1 MEMVESFLVLG
12 LEPTKDERLIKNA
25 YREKLTVT
33 NPEDDPEGFK
43 RLRAAYE
50 EACAYAKRSEEEP
63 RTLEERDES
72 PSGLW
77 LERAGKIYENIKS
90 RQNPELWRELF
101 DDDIFLALEEE
112 ENCRQKLLRYLM
124 DHFRLPSEVWKLLNE
139 KMHLV
144 EEASALRESFPADFI
159 NFVVNRCERGEDL
172 EFELFEGAEDAAYDL
187 FFNYYDNCW
196 QALQEEKPE
205 EAARYL
211 EEAAGLHI
219 YHPAM
224 EVCRGKLLYAQ
235 DKKAEA
241 CNFMKALL
249 EKYPGNAMVCYN
261 TAEMLWDYGDRDGAA
276 EIYRGLKEENDKH
289 YMANLR
295 LSEWHYDKGNYTE
308 AKKCAESVLSSGAD
322 DSFMELLAKI
332 NAKLERDLELRWRDE
347 KDWESGLELCWCY
360 LQDGKT
366 SRGIRLAT
374 AIEKY
379 ISPEKETEYNGLLAK
394 LFVEEAEYED
404 AIYMSH
410 VWEKLLEEKIP
421 KDETEEEKTKDQDR
435 IRQAHMIRMQCY
447 KSLGYKEK
455 ENFEKAIKEIEAVE
469 TGSSRDIGLWLE
481 KAQIYMEMEEYD
493 KSLELTSRMIEEY
506 QVYAAAAT
514 AMEVYRRQWEAGG
527 VVQNARLCIQN
538 FPNYIRAYEHL
549 GRVYLDLNE
558 IEKLKELLA
567 EAEKNHI
574 ESPYLEAYRYQMKQK
589 PPEVEVLNSRLEE
602 FRKNFQEK
610 LDGGEMVYYE
620 HGLSVITEYLYWY
633 PGAYM
638 LRRRAAFHK
647 SGQQLDKALEDYEK
661 ALVEEPGNPY
671 IHNSMNTIY
680 MLKGDYE
687 KALVS
692 IKKAILYGDMEWTA
706 VLYYYMAKNYMQ
718 LGDNEQALVWFRYY
732 DKTAGKDGGHLRNM
746 AKCLACL
753 GQTEEAVEKLTA
765 YYRKDD
771 GTFYDGYYRDLVTIY
786 RMAGDVK
793 NVHET
798 LRRWQQMLP
807 ADRTKLKKFFNALRS
822 GGENGEKSQQEKMDY
837 YNSLAWRNLQD
848 GDRQEALKNFEN
860 EIRLA
865 RMEPQKDFREE
876 LKDIIFAAI
885 LCGEDEIGR
894 KYAGMLADWLKQT
907 AIQTVDA
914 FYERPKARL
923 TAEFLAG
930 YYTSTEEQLQELLD
944 REKDCAVCGFCL
956 MPLCQELEGMRIL
969 LLLRQGKKE
978 EAKERLARN
987 LEVQPFDEYMQA
999 IEAILR

>member
-43 RLRAAYE
+43 RLRTAYE
-50 EACAYAKRSEEEP
+50 EACAYAKRTDEELNTP
-63 RTLEERDES
+63 KQRDET

-77 LERAGKIYENIKS
+77 LERGKKLYENISS
-90 RQNPELWRELF
+90 RQNTGLWRELF
-101 DDDIFLALEEE
+101 DDDIFLSLEEE
-112 ENCRQKLLRYLM
+112 ENCRWKLLRYLM
-124 DHFRLPSEVWKLLNE
+124 DHFRLPGDVWKVLDE

-144 EEASALRESFPADFI
+144 QDAAALRESFPADFI
-159 NFVVNRCERGEDL
+159 NFVVNRCESDRGEDM
-172 EFELFEGAEDAAYDL
+172 EFELFEGAEDANYDL

-196 QALQEEKPE
+196 QALQEEKAE
-205 EAARYL
+205 EAAKYL

-224 EVCRGKLLYAQ
+224 EVCRGRLLYKQ
-235 DKKAEA
+235 DKKPEA
-241 CNFMKALL
+241 CAFMKALL

-261 TAEMLWDYGDRDGAA
+261 TAEILWDFGDKDGAA
-276 EIYRGLKEENDKH
+276 EIYRNLKEAHDKH

-295 LSEWHYDKGNYTE
+295 LAEWNYDKGNYTE
-308 AKKCAESVLSSGAD
+308 AKKCAENVLSVGVD
-322 DSFMELLAKI
+322 DSFMELLTKI
-332 NAKLERDLELRWRDE
+332 NARLERDLELRWRNE
-347 KDWESGLELCWCY
+347 KDWEAGLELCWCY

-374 AIEKY
+374 LLETY
-379 ISPEKETEYNGLLAK
+379 ISPEKEAEYNGLLAK
-394 LFVEEAEYED
+394 LFAEEAEYGD
-404 AIYMSH
+404 AIHMSDA
-410 VWEKLLEEKIP
+410 WEKLLETRILG
-421 KDETEEEKTKDQDR
+421 DEPEEEKEKDRDR

-447 KSLGYKEK
+447 KCLGYKEK
-455 ENFEKAIKEIEAVE
+455 ENFEKAVREIEAVE
-469 TGSSRDIGLWLE
+469 TGTSKDIGLWLE
-481 KAQIYMEMEEYD
+481 KAQLYMELEEYD

-527 VVQNARLCIQN
+527 VVQNARLCIQH
-538 FPNYIRAYEHL
+538 FPNYIRSYEHL

-558 IEKLKELLA
+558 TGKLKELLA

-574 ESPYLEAYRYQMKQK
+574 ESPYLEAYRYQIDHK
-589 PPEVEVLNSRLEE
+589 PPEVEVLNKRLEG
-602 FRKNFQEK
+602 FQKNFQEK
-610 LDGGEMVYYE
+610 LDGGEMAYYE
-620 HGLSVITEYLYWY
+620 HGLPIITEYLYCY

-661 ALVEEPGNPY
+661 ALVEEPGNSY
-671 IHNSMNTIY
+671 IHNSMSTIY

-687 KALVS
+687 QALVS
-692 IKKAILYGDMEWTA
+692 IKKAILYGDPEWIA
-706 VLYYYMAKNYMQ
+706 VLHYHMARIYML

-732 DKTAGKDGGHLRNM
+732 DKNAGKDEGHLRNM

-753 GQTEEAVEKLTA
+753 GQTREAVEKLTA

-771 GTFYDGYYRDLVTIY
+771 GTFYDGYYSDLITVY
-786 RMAGDVK
+786 RMAGDLQKVY
-793 NVHET
+793 ET
-798 LRRWQQMLP
+798 LERWSKTLP
-807 ADRTKLKKFFNALRS
+807 SGKSGLPRFWGRLART
-822 GGENGEKSQQEKMDY
+822 GGQSRQEEMDY

-848 GDRQEALKNFEN
+848 GDRQAALNHFEKQ
-860 EIRLA
+860 IRIG
-865 RMEPQKDFREE
+865 RENPQKDFRENLE
-876 LKDIIFAAI
+876 DMVFAAI
-885 LCGEDEIGR
+885 LCGEDGLGR
-894 KYAGMLADWLKQT
+894 KYAGMLADWLKKNTFQ
-907 AIQTVDA
+907 AVDA

-930 YYTSTEEQLQELLD
+930 YYTSTDEQLQELLD
-944 REKDCAVCGFCL
+944 REKDCAICGFCL

-969 LLLRQGKKE
+969 LLLRQGKRE
-978 EAKERLARN
+978 EAGERLLRN
-987 LEVQPFDEYMQA
+987 LEVQPFDEYMLA
-999 IEAILR
+999 IKAILK